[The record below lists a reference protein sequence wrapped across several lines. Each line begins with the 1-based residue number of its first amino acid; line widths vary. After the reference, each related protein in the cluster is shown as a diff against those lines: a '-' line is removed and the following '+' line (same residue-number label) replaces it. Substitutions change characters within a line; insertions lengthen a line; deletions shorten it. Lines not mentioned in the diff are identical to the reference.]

1 MHLVVVEPER
11 VIVNG
16 DVKLVNVDHGVYL
29 FNLHDGAAVDTL
41 RHRFLHQLSL
51 EVVIECTK
59 SRNYLVVQDNVDF

>member
-41 RHRFLHQLSL
+41 RHRFLH
-51 EVVIECTK
+51 
-59 SRNYLVVQDNVDF
+59 